1 MTRHNAIE
9 FKRRIY
15 LDRSLQLQ
23 APSNIQDLV
32 RMNVLNALASNA
44 VALSIPFLDLGR
56 DEVISPFNLQGPRP
70 AGALG
75 FPFLAPDILRPT
87 PLQITVVHHP
97 WIDVF
102 PIPGQS
108 SRPILGQGVSSCR
121 DQDIPDLNGKV
132 IIVTGGN
139 AGLGLETVRQF
150 AKHNPA
156 RIYLAARSKER
167 GEAAIKQIQESNHT
181 AAPIS
186 FLSLDLSSFESIKAA
201 ARAFQSSESRLDI
214 LVNNAGI
221 MMTAEGLTKEG
232 YEIQFGTN
240 VMGHALLTQL
250 LLPTLQATAK
260 TNPEARVVN
269 LSSAS
274 EALAPSDIYKL
285 DELKTPMPARH
296 TTARYCISKI
306 ANVHYASALAAR
318 CGDVKVVSVHPGM
331 VATNLHRESTGF
343 FLTAFLNVAVWTVAT
358 PVEKGALSQLWAAV
372 SSDAETGEFYAPVG
386 VPGKGSLRSRDRE
399 LREQLWGWVQ
409 EELRVHL

>member
-1 MTRHNAIE
+1 MFGCNAK
-9 FKRRIY
+9 F
-15 LDRSLQLQ
+15 
-23 APSNIQDLV
+23 
-32 RMNVLNALASNA
+32 
-44 VALSIPFLDLGR
+44 
-56 DEVISPFNLQGPRP
+56 RP
-70 AGALG
+70 
-75 FPFLAPDILRPT
+75 
-87 PLQITVVHHP
+87 
-97 WIDVF
+97 
-102 PIPGQS
+102 
-108 SRPILGQGVSSCR
+108 
-121 DQDIPDLNGKV
+121 DQDIPDLSGKV

-139 AGLGLETVRQF
+139 SGLGLETVRQL
-150 AKHNPA
+150 AKHNPT
-156 RIYLAARSKER
+156 RIYLATRSKEK
-167 GEAAIKQIQESNHT
+167 GEAAIKQIQESNRT

-201 ARAFQSSESRLDI
+201 AKTFQSSESRLDI
-214 LVNNAGI
+214 LINNAGI

-274 EALAPSDIYKL
+274 EALAPSDIYKF
-285 DELKTPMPARH
+285 DELKTTMPARH

-343 FLTAFLNVAVWTVAT
+343 FLTAFLNVAIWTVAT

-372 SSDAETGEFYAPVG
+372 SPDAETGEFYAPVG

-399 LREQLWGWVQ
+399 LQEQLWGWVQ
-409 EELRVHL
+409 EELRVHLQ